1 MAEKKMDRFVNG
13 VGMDILDLLF
23 SQSTPA
29 HGETEVV
36 IELPVG
42 LDGIE
47 ENPIVIVN
55 HTTRFP
61 QRFP

>member
-1 MAEKKMDRFVNG
+1 MTEKKMDRFVNG

-23 SQSTPA
+23 SHSTSA
-29 HGETEVV
+29 HGQAEVV

-42 LDGIE
+42 LNGIE

-55 HTTRFP
+55 HTTNIHKNI
-61 QRFP
+61 